1 MRKIK
6 IIALAFLLLSPVT
19 AQAGKPANLK
29 KCQICHGKDL
39 HGKKKN
45 PPIAGLSFDDLMA
58 SLTTNVPKKM
68 NRIASKLTHEQKE
81 EVSRYISSLGGLN
94 ESR

>member
-1 MRKIK
+1 MR
-6 IIALAFLLLSPVT
+6 IIALVFLLLSPAT
-19 AQAGKPANLK
+19 AHAGKPDNLK

-58 SLTTNVPKKM
+58 SLTTDVPKKM

-81 EVSRYISSLGGLN
+81 EVSRYISSLGATN
-94 ESR
+94 K